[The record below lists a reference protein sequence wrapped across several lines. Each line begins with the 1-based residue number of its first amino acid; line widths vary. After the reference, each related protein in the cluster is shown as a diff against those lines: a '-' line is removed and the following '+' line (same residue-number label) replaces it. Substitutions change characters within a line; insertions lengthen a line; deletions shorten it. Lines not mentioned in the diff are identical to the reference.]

1 MASNARIWLAGD
13 KRCLEKFCKIGG
25 IVTVILGL
33 SAIAAAVHDLI
44 AI

>member
-1 MASNARIWLAGD
+1 MASNTRIWLAGD
-13 KRCLEKFCKIGG
+13 ERCLETLRAIGG
-25 IVTVILGL
+25 IVMVILGL